1 MTAWKVG
8 EVDNFPVRIKLDIPK
23 DAIVRMDGKKG
34 RTDKAWVDEITTFD
48 GKEHFEECDSD
59 RDSDSYEV
67 GEMSYSRAFRFSPG
81 EGPGIHFYTDEVINA

>member
-34 RTDKAWVDEITTFD
+34 RTNKAWVDEITNGT
-48 GKEHFEECDSD
+48 EHFDKCDPD
-59 RDSDSYEV
+59 RDSDFYEV